1 VAQVEQVE
9 QEAVALVLHQVL
21 VEVVP
26 LILVVVVAGVDSRI
40 LETFLALV
48 VQVT

>member
-1 VAQVEQVE
+1 VVQVAQAV
-9 QEAVALVLHQVL
+9 QEVVALVLHQVR

-26 LILVVVVAGVDSRI
+26 LILAEAVAGADSRI
-40 LETFLALV
+40 LETFPALV